1 MSLSSKAKDSLTSK
15 TSKQMTQKSA
25 SVTQI
30 AAILG
35 GSALA
40 LYGLSRRSKKGAAM
54 AAFGGA
60 LAVDTIRQRSSATRH
75 PVEASFAINCSPEM
89 AYKLWRNF
97 ENLPKFMRHVESV
110 KVNGRESEWTAL
122 GPGET
127 KLRWKAEI
135 TEDKPNQRISW
146 RSLPGA
152 DVENRGT
159 VEFHPGTAGRGT
171 VVRVSMAYLPP
182 AGPLGRAVAVLSGKH
197 PEFTVRE
204 DLRRFKS
211 LLEAGEVPTAK
222 GQPHGPRGVHGE
234 TEKYLFRE
242 PQNAAEPQ
250 EGKGLRKIA

>member
-1 MSLSSKAKDSLTSK
+1 MSPSSKVKDSLTSK
-15 TSKQMTQKSA
+15 ALKQMMQKSA

-30 AAILG
+30 LAILG

-40 LYGLSRRSKKGAAM
+40 FYGISRRSRKGAAM

-60 LAVDTIRQRSSATRH
+60 IAANNIRQRSNAARH
-75 PVEASFAINCSPEM
+75 PIEASFAINCSPEA
-89 AYKLWRNF
+89 AYTLWRDF
-97 ENLPKFMRHVESV
+97 ENLPKFMRNVESV

-127 KLRWKAEI
+127 RLHWKAEI
-135 TEDKPNQRISW
+135 TEDQPNQRISW
-146 RSLPGA
+146 CSLPGA

-234 TEKYLFRE
+234 MEKYLFRE